1 MRRILFALLI
11 APLNA
16 VTSHVTS
23 PPASGAPATVVH
35 VPAGTPRG
43 RVMSMSPTLHVL
55 VNAAQSRGLTLD
67 QLRAKWQRVAVCE
80 VAGNW
85 SMTGPRYSGI
95 GFLNATWSHFGGTH
109 FARLAGLASRDEQIL
124 VGMRVTH
131 GYIPDQYGCSPTG
144 W

>member
-1 MRRILFALLI
+1 MRRLLFALLL

-23 PPASGAPATVVH
+23 PPSVASPPVIR
-35 VPAGTPRG
+35 VPAGAPHERL
-43 RVMSMSPTLHVL
+43 MSMSPTLHVL
-55 VNAAQSRGLTLD
+55 VNAAQSRGLTID

-85 SMTGPRYSGI
+85 AMTGPRYSGI
-95 GFLNATWSHFGGTH
+95 GFLNTTWSHFGGTR
-109 FARLAGLASRDEQIL
+109 FARLAGLATRDEQIL

>member
-1 MRRILFALLI
+1 MRRLLFALLL

-16 VTSHVTS
+16 VTSHATTPPSVTS
-23 PPASGAPATVVH
+23 PPVIRVPLGAPH
-35 VPAGTPRG
+35 ERL
-43 RVMSMSPTLHVL
+43 MSMSPTLHVL
-55 VNAAQSRGLTLD
+55 VNAAQSRGLTID

-85 SMTGPRYSGI
+85 AMTGPRYSGI
-95 GFLNATWSHFGGTH
+95 GFLNTTWSHFGGTR
-109 FARLAGLASRDEQIL
+109 FARLAGLATRDEQIL